1 MFNDICAFLVFF
13 ISRRYSL
20 ALLDVGYLKSSYIR
34 GNSFHDG
41 FNTALGVFGTNGL
54 TIADNVVHHTVGSA
68 VRVWGRNNKVL
79 DNLAVL
85 SVSPGIAYLVVQT
98 FLDLKIPLPQV
109 MVMNTTNTQRKIKI
123 KLV

>member
-1 MFNDICAFLVFF
+1 MFFVSD
-13 ISRRYSL
+13 RYSL

-79 DNLAVL
+79 HNLAVL
-85 SVSPGIAYLVVQT
+85 SVSPGIAYLVVRN
-98 FLDLKIPLPQV
+98 FGGVK
-109 MVMNTTNTQRKIKI
+109 MNATQRKIKI
-123 KLV
+123 KILNHIY

>member
-1 MFNDICAFLVFF
+1 MRFSGVLF
-13 ISRRYSL
+13 SRRYSL

-79 DNLAVL
+79 HNLAVL
-85 SVSPGIAYLVVQT
+85 SVSPGIAYLLVQT
-98 FLDLKIPLPQV
+98 FWGFKNHFASDYGNECYTKG
-109 MVMNTTNTQRKIKI
+109 K
-123 KLV
+123 